1 MNIREKIHRLVEYMN
16 IPVIDDTLL
25 LKIREWEILFE
36 PELKEFRSFRQRFGL
51 IMAELFN
58 EPLKTLQELK
68 NVHAFKF
75 IKASQPGKQLTG
87 SWTLD
92 IIRPPIEEDQHAG
105 VFQTEEFLRMLE
117 ESPPAPQFL
126 RKIVESQNNN
136 GKPTP
141 EYKIWLQKVSANVAT
156 GMISFHD
163 HNDGYFPFLS
173 QDAGNNI
180 TNKKLV
186 EQKIIENM
194 YLELF
199 RFMEENPDARDQI
212 FFFFRN
218 VVKPNALLK
227 EKMPEATL

>member
-1 MNIREKIHRLVEYMN
+1 MNIREKIHRLIEYMN
-16 IPVIDDTLL
+16 IPVIDDKIL
-25 LKIREWEILFE
+25 LKIQEWEILFE

-51 IMAELFN
+51 MMAELFN

-87 SWTLD
+87 SWTLET
-92 IIRPPIEEDQHAG
+92 IRPPIEEDQHAR
-105 VFQTEEFLRMLE
+105 VFQTGEFLRMLE

-136 GKPTP
+136 GNPTP
-141 EYKIWLQKVSANVAT
+141 KYKIWLQKVSANAAT

-173 QDAGNNI
+173 KDTGHNI
-180 TNKKLV
+180 TNKKQV

-227 EKMPEATL
+227 EKMSEATL